1 MPYSVARGAG
11 REHDAIDSRAPV
23 AKGAGVDV
31 SEEADLLQKVPLF
44 SGLSASERKL
54 LAFTSQLQNFA
65 AGEPLMRVGD
75 IADCAY
81 VILEGDVQVFAATGA
96 GEFAVA
102 TLGPSMIVGE
112 IGVLIDAPRTA
123 TVRAKGCVKALRIS
137 PDVFLRLAS
146 GKPDRALH
154 VMRELSEH
162 IRNDLNTMT
171 SLREELQKARAGT
184 KGAA

>member
-1 MPYSVARGAG
+1 
-11 REHDAIDSRAPV
+11 
-23 AKGAGVDV
+23 VDV
-31 SEEADLLQKVPLF
+31 SEEAELLQKVPLF

-54 LAFTSQLQNFA
+54 LACTSQLQNFA
-65 AGEPLMRVGD
+65 PGEPLMRVGD

-81 VILEGDVQVFAATGA
+81 VILEGDVEVFATTSA
-96 GEFAVA
+96 GEFVVAV
-102 TLGPSMIVGE
+102 LGPSMIVGE

-123 TVRAKGCVKALRIS
+123 TVRAKGAVKVLRVS

-162 IRNDLNTMT
+162 IRNDLNTMRA
-171 SLREELQKARAGT
+171 LREELQKARA
-184 KGAA
+184 AAGKAAPP

>member
-1 MPYSVARGAG
+1 
-11 REHDAIDSRAPV
+11 
-23 AKGAGVDV
+23 
-31 SEEADLLQKVPLF
+31 
-44 SGLSASERKL
+44 
-54 LAFTSQLQNFA
+54 
-65 AGEPLMRVGD
+65 
-75 IADCAY
+75 
-81 VILEGDVQVFAATGA
+81 VFAATPA

-123 TVRAKGCVKALRIS
+123 TVRAKSCVKALRIS

-162 IRNDLNTMT
+162 IRNDLNTMA
-171 SLREELQKARAGT
+171 SLRDELQKARA
-184 KGAA
+184 AAVKAAS

>member
-1 MPYSVARGAG
+1 M
-11 REHDAIDSRAPV
+11 
-23 AKGAGVDV
+23 DV

-65 AGEPLMRVGD
+65 AGEPLMHVGD
-75 IADCAY
+75 ISDCAY
-81 VILEGDVQVFAATGA
+81 VILEGDVQVFAATSA

-123 TVRAKGCVKALRIS
+123 TVRAKGGVKALRIS

-154 VMRELSEH
+154 VMRALSEH
-162 IRNDLNTMT
+162 IRNDLDTMA
-171 SLREELQKARAGT
+171 SLRDELQKARAS
-184 KGAA
+184 AANRPS